1 MDSFEISADNYDP
14 SSLTSGGYNQ
24 RNQEPAAQRRN
35 EATPDTKNRQQPAAA
50 RPTARTSATAAPAA
64 APAKKQ
70 AVDSVSTR
78 RRWKLFAGIT
88 LIVFAA
94 YMLIVCVSYFAAGAD
109 DQSIVQGRQFARI
122 SSTPEAVSNTGGPLG
137 AFLADILLSQWLG
150 IGSFILIFY
159 VGALGISLVGV
170 RRMKFWNL
178 TYKCLLTSITLSI
191 LTGFATYAMT
201 SHNFWGGNHGH
212 MVNEFLI
219 TNTGWWGA
227 IGVNMLLVAAVAL
240 VFLRELQ
247 TAYEAYSN
255 RVRKHRERIAR
266 ERAATEARRRQM
278 EAMMADDEVA
288 EAKKTAEAASDKNA
302 TSEISSAPAVE
313 TENEN
318 IAAQQPKEESLYTPA
333 PEKRQEPIELT
344 DIDTDV
350 TSSESA
356 PTAAVPQTAA
366 TTVTAPTGSSPATER
381 FAPVEST
388 PASSPAAAPSESVMT
403 AADPLAAAGNSN
415 MPATTPTTVSDTV
428 EDTQMPTPAATAA
441 PVEPVTV
448 QQPVELTEMP
458 DASDAT
464 EVEDETSDA
473 VNLVVN
479 TPQAVTE
486 ARHISSEPYD
496 PTAELSHFRFP
507 SIDLLEKRAQRTD
520 HVDLE
525 EQEENKERLT
535 QTLNT
540 FGVKISQIEA
550 TVGPTITRY
559 EIIPEAGT
567 RTRSVKTLGED
578 LQLSLAALGIRIIA
592 PVPGKGTIGIEVPNK
607 DPQIVS
613 IRSILSSE
621 AFQSSKAEL
630 PIAMGSTITNDVYVT
645 DLAKLPHLLV
655 AGATGMG
662 KSVGLN
668 TIIASLLYKKH
679 PAELKFVLIDPKRV
693 ELSLY
698 RKLERHYLAALPG
711 EDAIITDTSKVVTVL
726 NSLCIEMGKRLDLLE
741 KAGVRNIKEYNEKF
755 VARRLNPNEH
765 KFMPYIV
772 LIIDE
777 FADIILTAGKEVENP
792 VSRLAA
798 VARAAGIH
806 LIIATQRPSVT
817 VITGA
822 IKTNI
827 PGRIA
832 FRVNQGV
839 DSRTILDQVGANQLI
854 GKGDMLFSCN
864 GVIDRVQCA
873 FIDTDEV
880 KAICDSISD
889 QIGYCEP
896 YQLPEFVPP
905 TAEGPA
911 RTGAQLGERDPMF
924 KEAGMMVVE
933 TQSGSTTNL
942 QRKLA
947 IGFGRAGR
955 IMDQLEAAGVVGPA
969 QGGKPRPVLM
979 DIMAFENYLQLNAI
993 N

>member
-1 MDSFEISADNYDP
+1 MESFEISADSYDP
-14 SSLTSGGYNQ
+14 SSLTSGGYGQ
-24 RNQEPAAQRRN
+24 RTPEPAAQRN
-35 EATPDTKNRQQPAAA
+35 DATQSEPKIRQNPAAA
-50 RPTARTSATAAPAA
+50 RQARPSATSAATA

-70 AVDSVSTR
+70 TADNVSTR

-94 YMLIVCVSYFAAGAD
+94 YMLIVCVSYFSAGAD

-159 VGALGISLVGV
+159 VGALGISLVGI
-170 RRMKFWNL
+170 RRMKFWDL

-191 LTGFATYAMT
+191 LTGFVTYTMT

-212 MVNEFLI
+212 LVNEFLI

-247 TAYEAYSN
+247 TAYEAYRN
-255 RVRKHRERIAR
+255 RVRKHRERMAR

-288 EAKKTAEAASDKNA
+288 TDDNASETSSSDSKTGSAIPA
-302 TSEISSAPAVE
+302 APAAE
-313 TENEN
+313 TMTEHQP
-318 IAAQQPKEESLYTPA
+318 AQHHHEAPAYTPVT
-333 PEKRQEPIELT
+333 EKHYEKAELT
-344 DIDTDV
+344 DIDTIADDNNSMS
-350 TSSESA
+350 TDAASA
-356 PTAAVPQTAA
+356 
-366 TTVTAPTGSSPATER
+366 S
-381 FAPVEST
+381 
-388 PASSPAAAPSESVMT
+388 
-403 AADPLAAAGNSN
+403 
-415 MPATTPTTVSDTV
+415 
-428 EDTQMPTPAATAA
+428 TPAATDWHETVNTTPVAEPLPVANTAETMPAASMTSA
-441 PVEPVTV
+441 PVSSGTAGHDTNDNGNNAVMPVTESATPAAEE
-448 QQPVELTEMP
+448 QNITMPTAPAAIQPDELPQPDVDLTEIP
-458 DASDAT
+458 DVTEAEEEAAT
-464 EVEDETSDA
+464 A

-479 TPQAVTE
+479 TPQAVAE

-507 SIDLLEKRAQRTD
+507 SIDLLEKRTQRTD

-755 VARRLNPNEH
+755 IARRLNPNEH

>member
-1 MDSFEISADNYDP
+1 MESFEISADSYDP
-14 SSLTSGGYNQ
+14 SSLTDNNYRSRSQNPSAS
-24 RNQEPAAQRRN
+24 RPAGPKAEEKPR
-35 EATPDTKNRQQPAAA
+35 
-50 RPTARTSATAAPAA
+50 TAAHQHNNTAASTAKPADKSA
-64 APAKKQ
+64 ETAKRT
-70 AVDSVSTR
+70 DRISTR
-78 RRWKLFAGIT
+78 RRWKLFAGIA

-94 YMLIVCVSYFAAGAD
+94 YMLIVCISYFSTGAD
-109 DQSIVQGRQFARI
+109 DQSIVQGRQFASI
-122 SSTPEAVSNTGGPLG
+122 SAEPEAVSNTGGPLG
-137 AFLADILLSQWLG
+137 AFLADMLLSQWLG
-150 IGSFILIFY
+150 IGSFILIYY
-159 VGALGISLVGV
+159 VGALGVSLAGI
-170 RRMKFWNL
+170 RHMKFWDL

-191 LTGFATYAMT
+191 LTGFVTYSMT

-219 TNTGWWGA
+219 ANTGWWGA
-227 IGVNMLLVAAVAL
+227 IGVNMILVAAVVL

-247 TAYEAYSN
+247 TAYDAY
-255 RVRKHRERIAR
+255 RTKVREHRERVAR

-278 EAMMADDEVA
+278 EAMMATDEP
-288 EAKKTAEAASDKNA
+288 AASP
-302 TSEISSAPAVE
+302 APA
-313 TENEN
+313 
-318 IAAQQPKEESLYTPA
+318 
-333 PEKRQEPIELT
+333 EPIPSGQSREETSAASEPIQTEDAVRDDPYAPVAATRSEKMDLT
-344 DIDTDV
+344 DIVTPPSTQPEREETDCPTVSLPVNNDRNNDREAFIPGIV
-350 TSSESA
+350 TPEEA
-356 PTAAVPQTAA
+356 PTEADVREKETQEPSSVQEKQPISEENDVDTAA
-366 TTVTAPTGSSPATER
+366 SVQLTEIPTVKE
-381 FAPVEST
+381 E
-388 PASSPAAAPSESVMT
+388 PAAI
-403 AADPLAAAGNSN
+403 AD
-415 MPATTPTTVSDTV
+415 D
-428 EDTQMPTPAATAA
+428 
-441 PVEPVTV
+441 
-448 QQPVELTEMP
+448 
-458 DASDAT
+458 T
-464 EVEDETSDA
+464 EVSMT
-473 VNLVVN
+473 VN

-496 PTAELSHFRFP
+496 PTAELSHYRFP
-507 SIDLLEKRAQRTD
+507 SIDLLEKRTQRTD
-520 HVDLE
+520 HVDIA

-540 FGVKISQIEA
+540 FGVKISHIEA

-621 AFQSSKAEL
+621 AFQSSQAEL
-630 PIAMGSTITNDVYVT
+630 PIAMGSTITNDVYVA

-668 TIIASLLYKKH
+668 TIIASLLFKKH

-711 EDAIITDTSKVVTVL
+711 EDAIITDTSKVVSVL
-726 NSLCIEMGKRLDLLE
+726 NSLCIEMENRLELLK
-741 KAGVRNIKEYNEKF
+741 KAEVRNIKEYNEKF

-864 GVIDRVQCA
+864 GSIERVQCA

-880 KAICDSISD
+880 KAICDSIAD
-889 QIGYCEP
+889 QIGYSEP

-905 TAEGPA
+905 TAEGSI

>member
-1 MDSFEISADNYDP
+1 M
-14 SSLTSGGYNQ
+14 
-24 RNQEPAAQRRN
+24 
-35 EATPDTKNRQQPAAA
+35 
-50 RPTARTSATAAPAA
+50 
-64 APAKKQ
+64 
-70 AVDSVSTR
+70 
-78 RRWKLFAGIT
+78 
-88 LIVFAA
+88 
-94 YMLIVCVSYFAAGAD
+94 
-109 DQSIVQGRQFARI
+109 
-122 SSTPEAVSNTGGPLG
+122 
-137 AFLADILLSQWLG
+137 
-150 IGSFILIFY
+150 
-159 VGALGISLVGV
+159 
-170 RRMKFWNL
+170 
-178 TYKCLLTSITLSI
+178 
-191 LTGFATYAMT
+191 
-201 SHNFWGGNHGH
+201 
-212 MVNEFLI
+212 
-219 TNTGWWGA
+219 
-227 IGVNMLLVAAVAL
+227 
-240 VFLRELQ
+240 
-247 TAYEAYSN
+247 
-255 RVRKHRERIAR
+255 
-266 ERAATEARRRQM
+266 
-278 EAMMADDEVA
+278 
-288 EAKKTAEAASDKNA
+288 
-302 TSEISSAPAVE
+302 
-313 TENEN
+313 
-318 IAAQQPKEESLYTPA
+318 
-333 PEKRQEPIELT
+333 
-344 DIDTDV
+344 
-350 TSSESA
+350 
-356 PTAAVPQTAA
+356 
-366 TTVTAPTGSSPATER
+366 
-381 FAPVEST
+381 
-388 PASSPAAAPSESVMT
+388 
-403 AADPLAAAGNSN
+403 
-415 MPATTPTTVSDTV
+415 
-428 EDTQMPTPAATAA
+428 
-441 PVEPVTV
+441 
-448 QQPVELTEMP
+448 
-458 DASDAT
+458 
-464 EVEDETSDA
+464 
-473 VNLVVN
+473 
-479 TPQAVTE
+479 
-486 ARHISSEPYD
+486 
-496 PTAELSHFRFP
+496 
-507 SIDLLEKRAQRTD
+507 
-520 HVDLE
+520 
-525 EQEENKERLT
+525 
-535 QTLNT
+535 
-540 FGVKISQIEA
+540 
-550 TVGPTITRY
+550 
-559 EIIPEAGT
+559 
-567 RTRSVKTLGED
+567 
-578 LQLSLAALGIRIIA
+578 
-592 PVPGKGTIGIEVPNK
+592 PNK

-755 VARRLNPNEH
+755 IARRLNPNEH

>member
-1 MDSFEISADNYDP
+1 MESFEISADNYDP
-14 SSLTSGGYNQ
+14 SSLTGNSYRDNIQEAAPRRTEPKQDTRQ
-24 RNQEPAAQRRN
+24 RTTPRQPQAAPRT
-35 EATPDTKNRQQPAAA
+35 AS
-50 RPTARTSATAAPAA
+50 PTASPTD
-64 APAKKQ
+64 AKAKASGQ
-70 AVDSVSTR
+70 MSTR
-78 RRWKLFAGIT
+78 RRWKLFAGIA

-94 YMLIVCVSYFAAGAD
+94 YMLIVCISYFSTGAD
-109 DQSIVQGRQFARI
+109 DQSIVQGRQFASI
-122 SSTPEAVSNTGGPLG
+122 SAEPDTVSNTGGPLG
-137 AFLADILLSQWLG
+137 AFLADMLLSQWLG
-150 IGSFILIFY
+150 IGSFILIYY
-159 VGALGISLVGV
+159 VGALGVSLAGI
-170 RRMKFWNL
+170 RHMKFWDL

-191 LTGFATYAMT
+191 LTGFVTYSMT

-212 MVNEFLI
+212 MINEFLI
-219 TNTGWWGA
+219 ANTGWWGA
-227 IGVNMLLVAAVAL
+227 IGVNMILVAAVVL

-247 TAYEAYSN
+247 TAYDAY
-255 RVRKHRERIAR
+255 RTKVREHRERVAR

-278 EAMMADDEVA
+278 EAMMATDEP
-288 EAKKTAEAASDKNA
+288 AASPAPVEPMAPTQSHD
-302 TSEISSAPAVE
+302 EPSAPKEPAQAEDAVRDD
-313 TENEN
+313 
-318 IAAQQPKEESLYTPA
+318 PYA
-333 PEKRQEPIELT
+333 PVASTRSEKMELT
-344 DIDTDV
+344 DIVTPSSTIPEREETDC
-350 TSSESA
+350 
-356 PTAAVPQTAA
+356 PTASLPVNNDRNNDREVFIPGTITPEEARTKADVKDKDPQEPSSVQEKQLNTEDNSVNTAA
-366 TTVTAPTGSSPATER
+366 SVQLTEIPTVKE
-381 FAPVEST
+381 E
-388 PASSPAAAPSESVMT
+388 PAAIE
-403 AADPLAAAGNSN
+403 
-415 MPATTPTTVSDTV
+415 
-428 EDTQMPTPAATAA
+428 EDT
-441 PVEPVTV
+441 
-448 QQPVELTEMP
+448 
-458 DASDAT
+458 
-464 EVEDETSDA
+464 EVSMT
-473 VNLVVN
+473 VN
-479 TPQAVTE
+479 TPQAVEE

-496 PTAELSHFRFP
+496 PTAELSHYRFP
-507 SIDLLEKRAQRTD
+507 SIDLLEKRTQRTD
-520 HVDLE
+520 HVDLA
-525 EQEENKERLT
+525 EQEENKDRLT

-540 FGVKISQIEA
+540 FGVKISHIEA

-578 LQLSLAALGIRIIA
+578 LQLSLAALGLA
-592 PVPGKGTIGIEVPNK
+592 
-607 DPQIVS
+607 S
-613 IRSILSSE
+613 RSILASE
-621 AFQSSKAEL
+621 AFQSSQAEL
-630 PIAMGSTITNDVYVT
+630 PIAMGSTITNDVYVA

-668 TIIASLLYKKH
+668 TIIASLLFKKH

-711 EDAIITDTSKVVTVL
+711 EDAIITDTSKVVSVL
-726 NSLCIEMGKRLDLLE
+726 NSLCIEMENRLELLK
-741 KAGVRNIKEYNEKF
+741 KAEVRNIKEYNEKF

-864 GVIDRVQCA
+864 GSIERVQCA

-880 KAICDSISD
+880 KAICDSIAD
-889 QIGYCEP
+889 QIGYSEP

-905 TAEGPA
+905 TAEGSI